1 MKRRLLRATATGALV
16 LAAGHATAADD
27 LSYSYIEP
35 RWAET
40 ELDDGTFEVEGDGFL
55 INGSLEFSETVHLF
69 IGYDRLEFDD
79 DVEVNT
85 RLIGGGLA
93 VPLSPRAD
101 LVFRGGFA
109 RAEFETPFFRDE
121 DDGTFLSAGARVLV
135 TPEIELY
142 GDYRRLNLDDAV
154 DEDSTTIGLEFYAS
168 DSFSVGPSV
177 TWVDDVTTWTLGGRI
192 YF

>member
-1 MKRRLLRATATGALV
+1 MQRRLLTAAATGALA
-16 LAAGHATAADD
+16 LAAVPASADG

-40 ELDDGTFEVEGDGFL
+40 ELDDGTFDVEGDGFL

-69 IGYDRLEFDD
+69 VGYDSLEFDD
-79 DVEVNT
+79 NVKVST
-85 RLIGGGLA
+85 RFIGGGLA
-93 VPLSPRAD
+93 VPLSPSAD

-109 RAEFETPFFRDE
+109 EAEFETPFFRDE

-142 GDYRRLNLDDAV
+142 GDYRRLDLDDAA
-154 DEDSTTIGLEFYAS
+154 DEDSTTVGLEFYAS
-168 DSFSVGPSV
+168 PTFSVGPSV
-177 TWVDDVTTWTLGGRI
+177 TWIDDVTTWTLGGRI